1 MEKKSMKDLKTF
13 RSDWNA
19 GHKRLRQLLS
29 DEVLKE
35 AKNLF
40 HAQHKVL
47 HAGEM
52 SGEDTWS
59 YADEVFQGLTE
70 SQLRTI
76 SEKEEHSL
84 IWILWHISRIEDV
97 TMNIL
102 VADGVQV
109 YHRDNWESK
118 LNSPIQHTGN
128 TIQDDDL
135 YALSRQVNPDQL
147 FSYRIAVGRQTRRVI
162 ENLPREDLAKK
173 PTPNRLERLL
183 TEGAVIPEAEIL
195 IKYWSRRKIY
205 QLLLMPPTR
214 HLMVHLNEA
223 NSLRKTL
230 IE

>member
-1 MEKKSMKDLKTF
+1 MKDLKTF
-13 RSDWNA
+13 RRDWSA
-19 GHKRLRQLLS
+19 DQKQLRQLLS
-29 DEVLKE
+29 DEDLKE

-40 HAQHKVL
+40 YAQHRVL

-70 SQLRTI
+70 SQLRI
-76 SEKEEHSL
+76 IPESEEHSL

-109 YHRDNWESK
+109 YHKDDWKIK

-128 TIQDDDL
+128 IIQDDDL
-135 YALSRQVNPDQL
+135 YNLSRQVNPDQL
-147 FSYRIAVGRQTRRVI
+147 FSYRIAVGRQTRWVV
-162 ENLPREDLAKK
+162 ENLVREDLSKK
-173 PTPNRLERLL
+173 PTPDHLKRLVL
-183 TEGAVIPEAEIL
+183 EGAILPEAEVL

-214 HLMVHLNEA
+214 HLMVHLNETY
-223 NSLRKTL
+223 SMRKTL
-230 IE
+230 TE

>member
-1 MEKKSMKDLKTF
+1 MKDLKTF
-13 RSDWNA
+13 RKDWNA
-19 GHKRLRQLLS
+19 EQKRLRQLLFEE
-29 DEVLKE
+29 DLKE
-35 AKNLF
+35 AKHLF
-40 HAQHKVL
+40 YVQHKVL

-52 SGEDTWS
+52 SGEDAWS
-59 YADEVFQGLTE
+59 YADEVFKGLTE
-70 SQLRTI
+70 SQLRTFP
-76 SEKEEHSL
+76 EKEEHSL

-102 VADGVQV
+102 VADGIQV

-128 TIQDDDL
+128 NIQDDDL
-135 YALSRQVNPDQL
+135 YALTRQVNPDQL

-162 ENLPREDLAKK
+162 ENLPGEDLAKK
-173 PTPNRLERLL
+173 PTPTRLERLL

-195 IKYWSRRKIY
+195 IRYWSRRKIF

>member
-1 MEKKSMKDLKTF
+1 MKDLKTF

-84 IWILWHISRIEDV
+84 IWILWHITRIEDV

>member
-1 MEKKSMKDLKTF
+1 MKDLKTF

-19 GHKRLRQLLS
+19 GQKRLRQLLS
-29 DEVLKE
+29 DEALKE

-40 HAQHKVL
+40 YTQHKVL
-47 HAGEM
+47 HASEM

-59 YADEVFQGLTE
+59 YADEVFQGLSE

-76 SEKEEHSL
+76 SEKEKHSL

-102 VADGVQV
+102 VADGGQV
-109 YHRDNWESK
+109 YHRDNWGSK

-128 TIQDDDL
+128 IIQDDDL
-135 YALSRQVNPDQL
+135 YALSRQVNPDHM
-147 FSYRIAVGRQTRRVI
+147 FSYRIAVGRQTRRII
-162 ENLPREDLAKK
+162 ENLPGEDLAKK
-173 PTPNRLERLL
+173 PTPDRLERLL

-223 NSLRKTL
+223 YSIRKTL